1 MEMVDQAMADFET
14 AVKLKPDFSIACVQ
28 KAYTDYRHA
37 CATEVRWQL
46 FGSSLLWPRFQV
58 AVGRCLTSDNVF
70 YCRARYR

>member
-37 CATEVRWQL
+37 CATEVRGRL
-46 FGSSLLWPRFQV
+46 FVPLPSLFAAPGHCVLMLN
-58 AVGRCLTSDNVF
+58 VG
-70 YCRARYR
+70 